1 MKITYLLIIYG
12 LISTVNFR
20 GVNSYCYSQDTTK
33 RRDTRSI
40 FRQCA
45 YELISPMGWCWDEKS
60 FSYDLYGPL
69 FYRNN
74 NVPDRNVLRMYIIV
88 KSEDLMNDNQM
99 EEYIQG
105 KEKLMKINDSSIVI
119 QKLNSIVLRNNE
131 AAQTRYYSSLRDST
145 YKAITYIR
153 CKGVI
158 VEILLLSKIK
168 EYYYSSLPAFEEL
181 VKSFRLITKYV
192 RQD

>member
-1 MKITYLLIIYG
+1 
-12 LISTVNFR
+12 
-20 GVNSYCYSQDTTK
+20 
-33 RRDTRSI
+33 
-40 FRQCA
+40 
-45 YELISPMGWCWDEKS
+45 MGWCWDEKS